1 MQYTHA
7 RRAVVGALTAL
18 ALVPLVACGQDES
31 PASSSPKS
39 PGGAGSGTSA
49 ASGTSGTSGTTDA
62 TRTSNVSERPAT
74 AKKPYTRAFKE
85 LERKFDARLGVYAVD
100 TGTGREVAY
109 NDGRRFAYNSTFKAL
124 AAGAVLRKNSPA
136 GMDKVVKYS
145 KEDLITHSPVTEKHV
160 DTGMSLRALCD
171 AAVRYSDNTAANLLF
186 DELGGPKGLD
196 ADLEELGDHVTRVER
211 VEPFLSRWVPGE
223 KRDTST
229 PRALAKDLRAYV
241 LGDVLTEPGRAL
253 LARWLKTNTTGDNVI
268 RAGVPKT
275 WVVGD
280 KTGTGTYYG
289 ARNDIAVVWRPDA
302 APLVVA
308 ILSHR
313 ADKDAEPDDRL
324 IAEAASVVAD
334 TLP

>member
-1 MQYTHA
+1 MHCTRA

-18 ALVPLVACGQDES
+18 TLVPLVACGQDDS
-31 PASSSPKS
+31 PASPAKEASARESTVKGASGRTPVGSPD
-39 PGGAGSGTSA
+39 GSGKPT
-49 ASGTSGTSGTTDA
+49 
-62 TRTSNVSERPAT
+62 EAT
-74 AKKPYTRAFKE
+74 AKSYARAFKK

-124 AAGAVLRKNSPA
+124 AAGAVLREYTLG

-145 KEDLITHSPVTEKHV
+145 KEDLIANSPVTEKHV
-160 DTGMSLRALCD
+160 GTGMSLRALCD

-186 DELGGPKGLD
+186 DALGGPKGLD
-196 ADLEELGDHVTRVER
+196 ADLEKLGDDVTRMER

-229 PRALAKDLRAYV
+229 PRALAEDLRAYV
-241 LGDVLTEPGRAL
+241 LGDVLPKPERAQ
-253 LARWLKTNTTGDNVI
+253 LAKWLKTNTTGDKVI
-268 RAGVPKT
+268 KAGVPKS

-280 KTGTGTYYG
+280 KTGTGSYYG

-308 ILSHR
+308 VLSHR
-313 ADKDAEPDDRL
+313 ADKDAAPDDRL
-324 IAEAASVVAD
+324 IAESASVVAD
-334 TLP
+334 ALP

>member
-1 MQYTHA
+1 MRHSRV
-7 RRAVVGALTAL
+7 RRAALGAVTAL
-18 ALVPLVACGQDES
+18 VLVPLVACGQGDS
-31 PASSSPKS
+31 PASAAERPTADRGEK
-39 PGGAGSGTSA
+39 PAQRTEKSA
-49 ASGTSGTSGTTDA
+49 AKAD
-62 TRTSNVSERPAT
+62 T
-74 AKKPYTRAFKE
+74 ASYARAFKK

-109 NDGRRFAYNSTFKAL
+109 HDGRRFAYNSTFKAL
-124 AAGAVLRKNSPA
+124 AAGETLRTYAPDK
-136 GMDKVVKYS
+136 MDQVVKYS
-145 KEDLITHSPVTEKHV
+145 KDDLVTYSPITEKHV
-160 DTGMSLRALCD
+160 DTGMTLRALCD

-186 DELGGPKGLD
+186 DKLGGPKGLD
-196 ADLEELGDHVTRVER
+196 AALERIGDDVTRMER

-229 PRALAKDLRAYV
+229 ARALAKDLRAYV
-241 LGDVLTEPGRAL
+241 LGDVLAGPERAQ
-253 LARWLKTNTTGDNVI
+253 LATWLKTNTTGDHVI
-268 RAGVPKT
+268 KAGVPKN

-280 KTGTGTYYG
+280 KTGTGSYYG

-313 ADKDAEPDDRL
+313 GDKDAAPDDKL

-334 TLP
+334 SMA

>member
-1 MQYTHA
+1 MQYTRA

-31 PASSSPKS
+31 PAPSSSKS
-39 PGGAGSGTSA
+39 PGG
-49 ASGTSGTSGTTDA
+49 ASGTSGTSATSGTPGA
-62 TRTSNVSERPAT
+62 TKTSNVSGRPTT
-74 AKKPYTRAFKE
+74 AKKPYARAFKE
-85 LERKFDARLGVYAVD
+85 LEREFDARLGVYAVD

-124 AAGAVLRKNSPA
+124 AAGAVLRENTPA

-145 KEDLITHSPVTEKHV
+145 KEDLIANSPVTEKHV

-186 DELGGPKGLD
+186 DELGGPEGLD
-196 ADLEELGDHVTRVER
+196 ADLEKLGDHVTRVER

-229 PRALAKDLRAYV
+229 PRALVKDLRAYV
-241 LGDVLTEPGRAL
+241 LGDVLDEPDRAL

-280 KTGTGTYYG
+280 KTGTGSYYG

-308 ILSHR
+308 VLSHR
-313 ADKDAEPDDRL
+313 ADKDATPDDRL

-334 TLP
+334 ALP

>member
-1 MQYTHA
+1 MQYTRA

-31 PASSSPKS
+31 PAASSKS
-39 PGGAGSGTSA
+39 PRTSGGTAQ
-49 ASGTSGTSGTTDA
+49 GTSGASHTSA
-62 TRTSNVSERPAT
+62 VSGRPTPAT
-74 AKKPYTRAFKE
+74 KPYAQAFKQ

-124 AAGAVLRKNSPA
+124 AAGAVLRKNTLA
-136 GMDKVVKYS
+136 GMDRVVKYS
-145 KEDLITHSPVTEKHV
+145 KDDLLANSPVTEKHV

-196 ADLEELGDHVTRVER
+196 AALERLGDHVTRVER
-211 VEPFLSRWVPGE
+211 IEPFLSRWVPGE

-241 LGDVLTEPGRAL
+241 LGDVLAEPQRAL
-253 LARWLKTNTTGDNVI
+253 LTRWLKTNTTGDHVI
-268 RAGVPKT
+268 RAGVPKN

-313 ADKDAEPDDRL
+313 ADKDAAPDDRL
-324 IAEAASVVAD
+324 IAESASVVAD
-334 TLP
+334 ALP